1 MQELKK
7 LSKIVRVFLAIILI
21 FENIKILNV

>member
-7 LSKIVRVFLAIILI
+7 LSKIVRVFLVIILI